1 MALVISATLTNKG
14 REVLAKSFGG
24 PIGSYNWSYGKYFKI
39 GTLGFEDV
47 GGDDHPK
54 TPDPALL
61 DLESSVSGSFWY
73 RKTFEV
79 SDLLFVGPGTM
90 QFKCFLD
97 LLEGNGTNETD
108 TAVNLDGPKNTSWLS
123 GGVPTFFEL
132 GVFDNEDNLIAYGTF
147 PGEVKL
153 NTKTL
158 NHLVNVNF

>member
-24 PIGSYNWSYGKYFKI
+24 PSGTYSWSYGEYFKI
-39 GTLGFEDV
+39 GTSGWQLV
-47 GGDDHPK
+47 GPDKHPK

-61 DLESSVSGSFWY
+61 EVESSTSGTFWY
-73 RKTFEV
+73 RKTFQPA
-79 SDLLFVGPGTM
+79 DILFVGPATM

-97 LLEGNGTNETD
+97 LLQGNGSVETD
-108 TAVNLDGPKNTSWLS
+108 TGAGVDGPKNTAWLS
-123 GGVPTFFEL
+123 GGAPTYFEL
-132 GVFDNEDNLIAYGTF
+132 GIFDAQDELVAYGTF

-158 NHLVNVNF
+158 NHLVNINF